1 MNKILFFSLIP
12 IIFSFSLVKGQDLSD
27 HEWKNRIVL
36 ILADQPENEKLG
48 RQLKLFK
55 NEKNGMEERKLIVYS
70 ITPEQYKTGWKKGK
84 WKKSEKLYSQ
94 YKKEDAP
101 FEVILLGLDG
111 RVKLRQTEILS
122 TNKLFSVI
130 DAMPMRRNELRNKK

>member
-1 MNKILFFSLIP
+1 MNNILFFSMITLL
-12 IIFSFSLVKGQDLSD
+12 FSFSAISGQDLSD

-36 ILADQPENEKLG
+36 ILADQPQNEALD
-48 RQLKLFK
+48 RQLTLFK

-70 ITPEQYKTGWKKGK
+70 ITPDQYKTGWQKKK

-94 YKKEDAP
+94 YKKENAP

-111 RVKLRQTEILS
+111 RVKLRQTEILP
-122 TNKLFSVI
+122 TQKLFSVI